1 MQARYIFSSIPYY
14 VLIRRDPRILDRE
27 TCKIPLEC
35 FLLER
40 GTERQV
46 QAETVNMGKDF
57 SVQ

>member
-1 MQARYIFSSIPYY
+1 MLTWHYKG
-14 VLIRRDPRILDRE
+14 VRIWDHT

-35 FLLER
+35 FLLEV

-46 QAETVNMGKDF
+46 QAETVNMGKTF